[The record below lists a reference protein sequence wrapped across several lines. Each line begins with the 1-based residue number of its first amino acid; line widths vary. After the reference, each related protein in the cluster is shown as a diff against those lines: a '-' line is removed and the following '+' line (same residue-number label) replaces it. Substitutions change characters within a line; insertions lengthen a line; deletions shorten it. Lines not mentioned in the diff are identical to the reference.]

1 MNVHASQTSDKK
13 SGAASATSLKQQSS
27 GEETT
32 EVSQDKLLESAP
44 TVQRLRTYQDMAN
57 NSPQV
62 KQLQSY
68 QAMADQHNPQLAQ
81 LAVHSA
87 TKQSSSSQQLNRTG
101 LPNQLKS
108 GVENLSGYSMDDVK
122 VHYNSEK
129 PAQLNAHAFAQGSDI
144 HISSGQEKHLAHE
157 AWHVVQQK
165 QGRVRPTQQLKGE
178 VEINDDKNLETE
190 ADQMGEKAIQ
200 MMSFYPAIRSL
211 NPSTNIV
218 QLSVAQLEEVKS
230 ATKITGG
237 LAWGLV
243 KAVMAKEYSNASL
256 KTVIDPL
263 IKVGDTIIF

>member
-1 MNVHASQTSDKK
+1 MNVHAPQTSDKK
-13 SGAASATSLKQQSS
+13 SGAASATSVKQQSG
-27 GEETT
+27 GEETN

-62 KQLQSY
+62 KQLKSY
-68 QAMADQHNPQLAQ
+68 QKMADQNKSLVAQRAESAAPQSGLN
-81 LAVHSA
+81 
-87 TKQSSSSQQLNRTG
+87 QQNNNTG
-101 LPNQLKS
+101 LPDQLKS
-108 GVENLSGYSMDDVK
+108 GIENLSGHSMDDVK

-129 PAQLNAHAFAQGSDI
+129 PAQLQAHAYAQGTDI
-144 HISSGQEKHLAHE
+144 HMASGQEKHLPHE

-165 QGRVRPTQQLKGE
+165 QGRVQPTQQLKGE
-178 VEINDDKNLETE
+178 IEINDDENLETE
-190 ADQMGEKAIQ
+190 ADQMGEKATQ